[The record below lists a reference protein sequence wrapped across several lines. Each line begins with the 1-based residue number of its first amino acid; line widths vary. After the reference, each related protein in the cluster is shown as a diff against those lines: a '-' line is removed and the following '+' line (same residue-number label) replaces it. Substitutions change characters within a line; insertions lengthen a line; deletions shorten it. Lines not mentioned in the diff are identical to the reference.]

1 MNVDAVAGTTVSK
14 EAWGTTAD
22 GQAVELF
29 TLESAQ
35 LRVKVTT
42 YGAITVSIEAPD
54 SKGEWADV
62 TLGYESLQ
70 KYEEAKRFY
79 IGATIGRYGNRIAK
93 GTFKIGGETFHVPVN
108 NGENALHGG
117 PVGFNQKMWSARTL
131 ASGVEMTHV
140 SPDGDMGFPGD
151 LTATVT
157 YTLDGSSLRI
167 DYSATTTKPTVVALT
182 NHSYF
187 NLAGNGRGTILN
199 HMLSINADRYTPVGE
214 GLIPTGKLAPVAGTP
229 MDFREPTA
237 IGARIDDAHEQL
249 KLAAGYDHN
258 FVINGDE
265 PGLRE
270 AAQVVEPE
278 SGRKLT
284 VFTTEP
290 GMQFYSSNFLDG
302 SVTGR
307 FGVKYGKYAGLCLE
321 TQHFP
326 DSPNQAS
333 FPSTQL
339 KPGQTMRSATVFSFG
354 IA

>member
-182 NHSYF
+182 NHS
-187 NLAGNGRGTILN
+187 
-199 HMLSINADRYTPVGE
+199 
-214 GLIPTGKLAPVAGTP
+214 
-229 MDFREPTA
+229 
-237 IGARIDDAHEQL
+237 
-249 KLAAGYDHN
+249 
-258 FVINGDE
+258 
-265 PGLRE
+265 
-270 AAQVVEPE
+270 
-278 SGRKLT
+278 
-284 VFTTEP
+284 
-290 GMQFYSSNFLDG
+290 
-302 SVTGR
+302 
-307 FGVKYGKYAGLCLE
+307 
-321 TQHFP
+321 
-326 DSPNQAS
+326 
-333 FPSTQL
+333 
-339 KPGQTMRSATVFSFG
+339 
-354 IA
+354 